1 MNYKRVLFP
10 AVALATLIGAI
21 FFYFVVSYTAVAPGV
36 NSKFIIPKAA
46 SEISENTEE
55 VSAEQYAVALKEI
68 RVGNKTVYAEVA
80 DTDSAQNTGLSGE
93 SSLNDDSGML
103 FVFKKP
109 QKAYFW
115 MKGMRFAIDIIWIKD
130 GKIAGITENAETQP
144 NVPDNQLKVYV
155 SPVEVNYVLEVNSGF
170 ISRNG
175 LKIGDEVKI

>member
-10 AVALATLIGAI
+10 AVGFATLIGAI
-21 FFYFVVSYTAVAPGV
+21 FFYFIVSYTAVAPGI
-36 NSKFIIPKAA
+36 NSQFITPRAA
-46 SEISENTEE
+46 LETSDNTKEVTAEE
-55 VSAEQYAVALKEI
+55 YAVALKEI
-68 RVGNKTVYAEVA
+68 RVGNKIVYAEVA

-115 MKGMRFAIDIIWIKD
+115 MKGMKFAIDIIWIRD
-130 GKIAGITENAETQP
+130 GKIASVTENAETQP
-144 NVPDNQLKVYV
+144 NVPDNELKVYV
-155 SPVEVNYVLEVNSGF
+155 SPVEVDYVLEVNSGF
-170 ISRNG
+170 VSRNG